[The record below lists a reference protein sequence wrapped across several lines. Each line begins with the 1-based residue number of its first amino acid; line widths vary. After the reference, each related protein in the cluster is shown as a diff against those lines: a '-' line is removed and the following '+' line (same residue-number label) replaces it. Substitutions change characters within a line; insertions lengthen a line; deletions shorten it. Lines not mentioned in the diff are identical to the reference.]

1 MGTSRLGYES
11 SWVRVVLGTSCLGY
25 VSSWIRV
32 VLGTSCPGYDGSHGN
47 PAQIILNVYM
57 PFYNGALVQTE
68 KFVDTIGI
76 MQSFVD
82 EYVAMAPIK
91 IVCD

>member
-1 MGTSRLGYES
+1 MNTKFTYRELPLPSDRLIA
-11 SWVRVVLGTSCLGY
+11 VC
-25 VSSWIRV
+25 I
-32 VLGTSCPGYDGSHGN
+32 DGSHGN

-57 PFYNGALVQTE
+57 PFKIVALVQTE